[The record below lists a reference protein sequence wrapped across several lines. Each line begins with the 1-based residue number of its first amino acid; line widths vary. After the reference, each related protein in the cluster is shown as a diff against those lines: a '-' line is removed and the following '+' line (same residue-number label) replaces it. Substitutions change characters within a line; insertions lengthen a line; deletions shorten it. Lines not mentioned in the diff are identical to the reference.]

1 VSSLLAAKCCCG
13 CTCTCPAE
21 TTLPSSVTA
30 TITFTDCCGNHR
42 VVTRVLSKF
51 SPLSVRAC
59 HGCVVCE
66 QYAWHA
72 FDPTQP
78 SGCQV
83 CTNSSFAFSAYDC
96 EDTGEE
102 SELGSVSL
110 GAVTC
115 KDYTEGNFDPPTPT
129 DCSEWVVSIN
139 FSFGS
144 SLNLGT
150 RREDCHCFQFFGQI
164 PCSAGPNKHTHSL
177 CKSGS
182 QTPLGTYTVCPGGFE
197 HPCYSCE
204 GVLCPYTNELL
215 PCPTVVIS

>member
-1 VSSLLAAKCCCG
+1 MSSLLAAKCCC

-30 TITFTDCCGNHR
+30 TITFTDCCGNQR
-42 VVTRVLSKF
+42 VVTRVLSVWVP
-51 SPLSVRAC
+51 SNC
-59 HGCVVCE
+59 GGCTVCT
-66 QYAWHA
+66 QYAWNP
-72 FDPTQP
+72 FDATQASVCEP
-78 SGCQV
+78 
-83 CTNSSFAFSAYDC
+83 CTNSSFAFNAYDC

-102 SELGSVSL
+102 SELGSISL

-129 DCSEWVVSIN
+129 DCSEWVVEIN

-144 SLNLGT
+144 SLNLPI
-150 RREDCHCFQFFGQI
+150 RRDNCHCFQFFGQI
-164 PCSAGPNKHTHSL
+164 PCSAGPNKHTHAL

-182 QTPLGTYTVCPGGFE
+182 QTPLGTYSVCPGGVE

-204 GVLCPYTNELL
+204 GVLCPWTSEVL